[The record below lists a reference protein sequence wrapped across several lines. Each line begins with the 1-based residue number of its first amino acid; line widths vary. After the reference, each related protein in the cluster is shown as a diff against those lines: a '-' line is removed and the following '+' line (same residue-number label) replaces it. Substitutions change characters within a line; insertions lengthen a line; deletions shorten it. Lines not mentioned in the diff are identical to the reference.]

1 MSTAAQQQANKQNA
15 QHSTGPRTEEG
26 KQRTSQNALKHGLY
40 ATDPLI
46 RGEDPDDFYA
56 HGAELEYQL
65 RPANA
70 VEEDLVEQIIDIT
83 WRLKRCVRI
92 ESAVINELYDTV
104 AAQPQNHDKDPD
116 ELLGKALTHNDA
128 LSRHSRRET
137 RLARRYHAAM
147 KELRELRKQR
157 APKRLFQRPRCR
169 AAAQTTGRIDSRH
182 RFRPRHQR
190 RHRND
195 GTDPIRRNSIR
206 INSPDQ
212 PAGPRTRPNRPRP
225 QRPASDPAGN
235 PRRNRQSGGR
245 QVIETPS
252 PHHEPPHPKTPYT
265 PPAPKAPTEPGTQ
278 VTGPPAEPSILA
290 SRPAA

>member
-15 QHSTGPRTEEG
+15 QHSTGPRTDEG

-83 WRLKRCVRI
+83 WRLKRCARI

-104 AAQPQNHDKDPD
+104 AEQPQNHDKDPD
-116 ELLGKALTHNDA
+116 QLLGKALAHNDA

-157 APKRLFQRPRCR
+157 ARNAFFSNLEDALRPKPQPESTADTNGESEMTEPTQSVATLLE
-169 AAAQTTGRIDSRH
+169 
-182 RFRPRHQR
+182 
-190 RHRND
+190 
-195 GTDPIRRNSIR
+195 SIAP
-206 INSPDQ
+206 INSPDRE
-212 PAGPRTRPNRPRP
+212 PDPTAPGI
-225 QRPASDPAGN
+225 SDPH
-235 PRRNRQSGGR
+235 RIQ
-245 QVIETPS
+245 
-252 PHHEPPHPKTPYT
+252 
-265 PPAPKAPTEPGTQ
+265 
-278 VTGPPAEPSILA
+278 AEQACEIA
-290 SRPAA
+290 NQEAAK